1 MVSKLFYRLGLLFF
15 FIMLVLPT
23 IYQNERGVLLLIIV
37 AGCAYKVLVGK
48 WKIHPTV
55 LIIGIG
61 CVTTSLFFML
71 YGLFNDAPGA
81 FSVGT
86 VYVLWPLLFIFF
98 MGVLNNPSD
107 FKGFTKI
114 IILGVIVSAMM
125 GILLVAEG
133 LEFID
138 INISSFLEFQGSGI
152 SIFEGTLEYNL
163 YNMTTVIF
171 GFPFILAMIFLP
183 KELTIIN
190 KFWNYLALL
199 ALILALIT
207 LLISGRRAFWVISLA
222 SPLILFVI
230 FRISGLANPFK
241 LKQLFFVIVLMSFI
255 FLLGSVV
262 FKLSFE
268 GIIYD
273 ILEGFDFGDSSNL
286 SASARA
292 EQFYALLHGWMDNP
306 LIGSGHGAA
315 ALGSVRS
322 EEQAWAYELS
332 YLALLFQIGLIGS
345 LIYLSALLWTFIK
358 SIRVVRTIPESAAM
372 ILPLLVGL
380 TCLLIANATNPY
392 LAKFDYLWTIFLPV
406 GILNAY
412 LLKISIGHN
421 SH

>member
-1 MVSKLFYRLGLLFF
+1 MVNKFFHRLGLLFF
-15 FIMLVLPT
+15 FLMLVLPT
-23 IYQNERGVLLLIIV
+23 IYQTERGVLLLIIV
-37 AGCAYKVLVGK
+37 AGCAYKVWVGK
-48 WKIHPTV
+48 WKVHPRV

-86 VYVLWPLLFIFF
+86 VYVLWPLLFMFF

-125 GILLVAEG
+125 GILLAAEG
-133 LEFID
+133 IGLID
-138 INISSFLEFQGSGI
+138 INISSFLEFQGAGI
-152 SIFEGTLEYNL
+152 GVFEGTLEYNL
-163 YNMTTVIF
+163 FNMTTVIF
-171 GFPFILAMIFLP
+171 GFPFLLALIFLP
-183 KELTIIN
+183 KNLSIVN

-199 ALILALIT
+199 ALMLALIT
-207 LLISGRRAFWVISLA
+207 LLISGRRAFWVISLV
-222 SPLILFVI
+222 SPLVIFVI
-230 FRISGLANPFK
+230 FRMSGLANPFK
-241 LKQLFFVIVLMSFI
+241 LKPLFFGIVLMSSI
-255 FLLGSVV
+255 FLIGAVV
-262 FKLSFE
+262 FELNFE
-268 GIIYD
+268 S
-273 ILEGFDFGDSSNL
+273 ILYGVLAGFDFGDSLNL

-292 EQFYALLHGWMDNP
+292 EQFYPLLHGWMDNP
-306 LIGSGHGAA
+306 LFGSGHGAA

-332 YLALLFQIGLIGS
+332 YLGLLFQIGLIGS
-345 LIYLSALLWTFIK
+345 IIYFSALLWTFIK
-358 SIRVVRTIPESAAM
+358 SIRFVRTNPKSSAM

-380 TCLLIANATNPY
+380 TCFLIANATNPY

-412 LLKISIGHN
+412 LLRTSIGYN
-421 SH
+421 SR

>member
-1 MVSKLFYRLGLLFF
+1 MVNKYFHRLGLLFF
-15 FIMLVLPT
+15 FFMLVLPT
-23 IYQNERGVLLLIIV
+23 IFQKERGVLLLIIV
-37 AGCAYKVLVGK
+37 AGCAYKVWMGK
-48 WKIHPTV
+48 WKIHPRV

-71 YGLFNDAPGA
+71 YGQFNDAPGA

-107 FKGFTKI
+107 FEGFIKT

-125 GILLVAEG
+125 GILLAAEG
-133 LEFID
+133 IGFID
-138 INISSFLEFQGSGI
+138 INISSFLEFQGAGF
-152 SIFEGTLEYNL
+152 SIFDGTLEYNL

-171 GFPFILAMIFLP
+171 GFPFLLALIFLP
-183 KELTIIN
+183 KKLSIVN

-199 ALILALIT
+199 ALMLALIT

-241 LKQLFFVIVLMSFI
+241 LKLLFFVIVLMSSV
-255 FLLGSVV
+255 FLIGSVV

-268 GIIYD
+268 SIIYD
-273 ILEGFDFGDSSNL
+273 VLAGFDFTDSSNL
-286 SASARA
+286 STSARA

-306 LIGSGHGAA
+306 LFGSGHGAA

-345 LIYLSALLWTFIK
+345 IIYLSALLWTFIK
-358 SIRVVRTIPESAAM
+358 SIRIVRTNPKSAAM
-372 ILPLLVGL
+372 IIPLLVGL
-380 TCLLIANATNPY
+380 TCFLIANATNPY

-412 LLKISIGHN
+412 LLRNSIGHN
-421 SH
+421 PR

>member
-1 MVSKLFYRLGLLFF
+1 MVNKYFHRLGLLFF
-15 FIMLVLPT
+15 FFMLVLPT
-23 IYQNERGVLLLIIV
+23 VYQKERGVLLLILV
-37 AGCAYKVLVGK
+37 AGCVYKVWVGK

-55 LIIGIG
+55 LCIGIG
-61 CVTTSLFFML
+61 CVATSLLFML
-71 YGLFNDAPGA
+71 YGIFNDAPGA

-107 FKGFTKI
+107 FEGFTKI

-133 LEFID
+133 IGVIN
-138 INISSFLEFQGSGI
+138 INISSFLEFQGAGLG
-152 SIFEGTLEYNL
+152 IFEGTLEYNL

-171 GFPFILAMIFLP
+171 GFPFLLALIFLP
-183 KELTIIN
+183 KKLSNTN

-207 LLISGRRAFWVISLA
+207 LLISGRRVFWVISLT

-241 LKQLFFVIVLMSFI
+241 LKPLFFIFVLISSV
-255 FLLGSVV
+255 FLIGSVV

-268 GIIYD
+268 SIIYD
-273 ILEGFDFGDSSNL
+273 VLAGFDFADSSNL

-292 EQFYALLHGWMDNP
+292 EQFDALLHGWIDHP
-306 LIGSGHGAA
+306 LFGSGHGAA

-345 LIYLSALLWTFIK
+345 VIYFSALLWTFIN
-358 SIRVVRTIPESAAM
+358 SICVVRTNPESAAM

-380 TCLLIANATNPY
+380 TCFLIANATNPY
-392 LAKFDYLWTIFLPV
+392 LAKFDYLWTLFLPT

-412 LLKISIGHN
+412 LLRNSIGH
-421 SH
+421 HPR

>member
-1 MVSKLFYRLGLLFF
+1 MVNKYFHRLGLLFF
-15 FIMLVLPT
+15 FFMLVLPT
-23 IYQNERGVLLLIIV
+23 IYQKERGVLLLIIV
-37 AGCAYKVLVGK
+37 TGCLYKVLIGK
-48 WKIHPTV
+48 WKIHPRV

-71 YGLFNDAPGA
+71 YGLFHDAPGA

-86 VYVLWPLLFIFF
+86 VYVLWPLLFMFF
-98 MGVLNNPSD
+98 MGVLNTPSD
-107 FKGFTKI
+107 FIGFMKI

-125 GILLVAEG
+125 GILLVSEG
-133 LEFID
+133 LGFID
-138 INISSFLEFQGSGI
+138 ISISSFLEFQGSGVGI
-152 SIFEGTLEYNL
+152 SEGTLEYNL
-163 YNMTTVIF
+163 FNMTTVIF
-171 GFPFILAMIFLP
+171 GFPFLLALIYLP
-183 KELTIIN
+183 KNLTIVN

-199 ALILALIT
+199 ALMLALIT

-222 SPLILFVI
+222 SPLILFAI

-241 LKQLFFVIVLMSFI
+241 LKQLFFVIVLMSSI

-268 GIIYD
+268 GVIYYV
-273 ILEGFDFGDSSNL
+273 LAGFDFGDSSNL
-286 SASARA
+286 SAYVRA
-292 EQFYALLHGWMDNP
+292 EQFYALIHGWMDNP

-322 EEQAWAYELS
+322 EEAWAYELS

-358 SIRVVRTIPESAAM
+358 SIRVVRTNPKSAAM

-412 LLKISIGHN
+412 LLRTSIGHN
-421 SH
+421 LR